1 MKILLQARG
10 LELGIGTS
18 QIVAGEVRIGLH
30 PAAQQAAAQRAVGE
44 RCNVLV
50 AAIGQDADTDRPNL
64 ARPMQLRK
72 RPRRFLDRRARIW
85 PMNLIEIDDI
95 GTQPTQ

>member
-18 QIVAGEVRIGLH
+18 QIVAGEARIGL
-30 PAAQQAAAQRAVGE
+30 QQAAAQRAVGE

-50 AAIGQDADTDRPNL
+50 AAIGQDVLLSL
-64 ARPMQLRK
+64 ALEQIMWRLHGVQ
-72 RPRRFLDRRARIW
+72 RRDGS
-85 PMNLIEIDDI
+85 E
-95 GTQPTQ
+95 